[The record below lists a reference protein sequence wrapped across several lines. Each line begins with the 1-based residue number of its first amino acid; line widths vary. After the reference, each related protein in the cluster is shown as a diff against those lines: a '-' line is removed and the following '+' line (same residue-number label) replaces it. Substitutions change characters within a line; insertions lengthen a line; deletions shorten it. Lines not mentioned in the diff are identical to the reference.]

1 MATQNAA
8 GKNAPERQERILG
21 LLAVATLAAAW
32 WIGLQLEN
40 SGIESHLR
48 ELWPGADHFEK
59 TTAGFYA
66 AYSDPQAKQ
75 LTGYVGTGSA
85 SGYGGPMTVAVGVD
99 LQGNVQGIV
108 VLTQRETPVW
118 FRKVADSGLISSLL
132 GKNYQD
138 PFRLGQDV
146 DGITGATVTSRA
158 IVESVRSGARAVAGD
173 QLGLTLPAQ
182 ANSRIN
188 FGPPEM
194 AVLGLFALGYL
205 GHQAKFKHTKQLR
218 WAAMLIGL
226 VALGFIYNL
235 PLNLSNINT
244 FLLGFWPP
252 WQTNLYWYLLIGG
265 FLFVFAA
272 DNKNPY
278 CQWFCPFGAAQECV
292 GVVGRARSYSS
303 SRYRGLFAWL
313 LRGLVWFAILL
324 ALLFRNPGLT
334 SYEIFGTLFSLMGS
348 SLQFILLGLVL
359 VASLFVKRPWCAYL
373 CPITPIDAF
382 IRMVREWSLEQWR
395 TLRRNEKRS
404 PAT

>member
-1 MATQNAA
+1 MATQNAP
-8 GKNAPERQERILG
+8 GKNAPLRRERILG
-21 LLAVATLAAAW
+21 LLAIATLAAAW

-48 ELWPGADHFEK
+48 ELWPRADHFEK

-66 AYSDPQAKQ
+66 AYSDLKAKQ
-75 LTGYVGTGSA
+75 LIGYVGTGSA

-118 FRKVADSGLISSLL
+118 FRKVADSGLISLLL

-158 IVESVRSGARAVAGD
+158 IVESVLRGARAVAGD

-182 ANSRIN
+182 ASSRIN
-188 FGPPEM
+188 FGLPEI
-194 AVLGLFALGYL
+194 AVLGLFALGYF
-205 GHQAKFKHTKQLR
+205 GHQAKFKYTKQLR

-235 PLNLSNINT
+235 PLTLSSINK

-265 FLFVFAA
+265 ILFVFAA

-292 GVVGRARSYSS
+292 GVVGKARSYSS

-373 CPITPIDAF
+373 CPITPIDEF

-395 TLRRNEKRS
+395 TLRGNEKRS
-404 PAT
+404 PAI

>member
-1 MATQNAA
+1 
-8 GKNAPERQERILG
+8 
-21 LLAVATLAAAW
+21 
-32 WIGLQLEN
+32 
-40 SGIESHLR
+40 
-48 ELWPGADHFEK
+48 
-59 TTAGFYA
+59 
-66 AYSDPQAKQ
+66 
-75 LTGYVGTGSA
+75 
-85 SGYGGPMTVAVGVD
+85 VAVGVD

-138 PFRLGQDV
+138 PFRLSQDV

-158 IVESVRSGARAVAGD
+158 IVESVRRGARAVAGD
-173 QLGLTLPAQ
+173 QLGLALPAQ
-182 ANSRIN
+182 ASSKIN
-188 FGPPEM
+188 FGPPEI
-194 AVLGLFALGYL
+194 AVLGLFALGYF
-205 GHQAKFKHTKQLR
+205 GHQAKFKYMKQLR

-235 PLNLSNINT
+235 PLSLSNINT

-252 WQTNLYWYLLIGG
+252 WQTNLYWYLLMGG
-265 FLFVFAA
+265 ILFVFAA

-292 GVVGRARSYSS
+292 GIVGKARSYSS
-303 SRYRGLFAWL
+303 RRYRGLFAWL

-348 SLQFILLGLVL
+348 SLQFILLGMVL

-382 IRMVREWSLEQWR
+382 IRMVREWSLQQWR